1 MRKVILLFAAL
12 ILSSVVRSQTMT
24 INFNNGTNAKYKMS
38 DIKSIEFDEE
48 ENNYDNSL
56 SIHLD
61 KAGTLSSK
69 ISISQ
74 ASNLLQL
81 KLSGHMDARDFDF
94 IKWKCMKIEVVDLAD
109 IVIDKYVGAD
119 GTNEGYD
126 ATYEANEIPLGAFFY
141 WNTSKKYN
149 YEGMPKDEG
158 MASLKKIVLPQGIKA
173 IRRNAFARAYN
184 LTEIN
189 IPEGV
194 ETIDYVAFAIC
205 TSLEEL
211 RLPSTLKTVGKLAF
225 ADMNKM
231 KRFYVSATTPPTA
244 SSNSFQGITDATL
257 YVPSGTE
264 SLYRNATGWKNFSKI
279 ESINDDNNSGNNAV
293 IEEIA
298 YDDTEYFEITI
309 NGEKI
314 NVERWSGSWFATYEK
329 IKKDGMDV
337 YPYGGMT
344 ESIKISYQDAMQ
356 CGVFAGYT
364 TKDLSTVLPKSVGTY
379 EVIIKPKNVTDFGD
393 NVGLIIFGGN
403 MSYRTVTSGS
413 LTITKVSKYKDQG
426 VKIMYGRDYSYATEG
441 TFEYVLKDNWDGN
454 ENKISGKFRLVF

>member
-1 MRKVILLFAAL
+1 MKKLYSTIMMLAMMIAAL
-12 ILSSVVRSQTMT
+12 SLTAC
-24 INFNNGTNAKYKMS
+24 GG
-38 DIKSIEFDEE
+38 DDEE
-48 ENNYDNSL
+48 DGGAGASA
-56 SIHLD
+56 SIYLE

-69 ISISQ
+69 ISKSQ
-74 ASNLLQL
+74 ASELLKL

-141 WNTSKKYN
+141 WTTSRKYN

-194 ETIDYVAFAIC
+194 EAIDYVAFAIC

-225 ADMNKM
+225 ADMSKM
-231 KRFYVSATTPPTA
+231 KRLYVSATTPPTA

-257 YVPSGTE
+257 YVPNGTE
-264 SLYRNATGWKNFSKI
+264 SLYRNATGWNTFTQI
-279 ESINDDNNSGNNAV
+279 VGFGDAPNDNTN
-293 IEEIA
+293 
-298 YDDTEYFEITI
+298 
-309 NGEKI
+309 
-314 NVERWSGSWFATYEK
+314 
-329 IKKDGMDV
+329 
-337 YPYGGMT
+337 
-344 ESIKISYQDAMQ
+344 
-356 CGVFAGYT
+356 
-364 TKDLSTVLPKSVGTY
+364 
-379 EVIIKPKNVTDFGD
+379 TDFGKIAVAVD
-393 NVGLIIFGGN
+393 LGLSVKWASWNIGASKIADYGGLYGAGDPTGLLTSTNYGDYYWEDGVSICGTEYDLAHVKWGDKWQMPTIEQLKELKEKCTWEHDVTIDSVIGSVATGPNGNTLFIPYAGCRRGSSNPYVGKHSSLW
-403 MSYRTVTSGS
+403 SGD
-413 LTITKVSKYKDQG
+413 VGYWGYERFEYCYKDLDINYPSGNIRLDGDWCYDGQSIRP
-426 VKIMYGRDYSYATEG
+426 V
-441 TFEYVLKDNWDGN
+441 YV
-454 ENKISGKFRLVF
+454 ERLEP

>member
-1 MRKVILLFAAL
+1 MRKVILLIAAIML
-12 ILSSVVRSQTMT
+12 ASVVRSQTMT
-24 INFNNGTNAKYKMS
+24 INFNNGTNVKYNMS

-48 ENNYDNSL
+48 GNNNDNSL
-56 SIHLD
+56 SIRLD

-69 ISISQ
+69 ISLSQ
-74 ASNLLQL
+74 ASNLLKL
-81 KLSGHMDARDFDF
+81 KLSGHMDASDFDF

-119 GTNEGYD
+119 GTNEGYS

-141 WNTSKKYN
+141 WTTSRKYN
-149 YEGMPKDEG
+149 YDGMPKDEG

-189 IPEGV
+189 IPERV
-194 ETIDYVAFAIC
+194 EAIDYVAFAIC

-211 RLPSTLKTVGKLAF
+211 KLPSTLKTVGQLAF

-231 KRFYVSATTPPTA
+231 KRLYVSATTPPTA

-279 ESINDDNNSGNNAV
+279 ESINGGNNSGNNTV
-293 IEEIA
+293 IEEVA

-309 NGEKI
+309 NGETTTDSNWGSSWYPYLDPI
-314 NVERWSGSWFATYEK
+314 N
-329 IKKDGMDV
+329 KDGKDM
-337 YPYGGMT
+337 YYYGGLTSQIMV
-344 ESIKISYQDAMQ
+344 SYQDAMQ
-356 CGVFAGYT
+356 SRIHAGYT
-364 TKDLSTVLPKSVGTY
+364 SNDLSTVLPKSVGTY
-379 EVIIKPKNVTDFGD
+379 RIECEKDRYTNYGD
-393 NVGLIIFGGN
+393 DVGMILMGGN
-403 MSYRTVTSGS
+403 MKYRTVTSGS
-413 LTITKVSKYKDQG
+413 LNITKVGKFKNQIM
-426 VKIMYGRDYSYATEG
+426 KMMYGRDYSYVTEG